1 MSDIISRQNVLDV
14 LRNLAFDYM
23 FQCGEYYGEDERQ
36 LTIINARKAIDVI
49 EAMPS
54 AEPKRTAKVIIHKR
68 YIGTSLNIVGTPNI
82 LCEHLCGA
90 CKKKVIDGDNYCSHC
105 GTRLEWNE

>member
-1 MSDIISRQNVLDV
+1 MMSDLISRQDVLDV

-49 EAMPS
+49 EAIPS
-54 AEPKRTAKVIIHKR
+54 AEPKRTAKVIEHDGSI
-68 YIGTSLNIVGTPNI
+68 NIAGYKYLRT
-82 LCEHLCGA
+82 EYLCGK
-90 CKKKVIDGDNYCSHC
+90 CKKKVIGGDEYCSHC
-105 GTRLEWNE
+105 GCRLEWK